1 MNETTKSQSSGTSG
15 CLHRI
20 FQSIFPDPIIPKSA
34 QERKRYLLKNLILHF
49 RPATVP
55 EKTLKFSLTWGLG
68 GMAALLI
75 FLQLGTGLL
84 LKFVYEPTPVGAYTS
99 ILVLQNEVVFGQL
112 IRNMHHWSANLLVL
126 IVFLHMLRVFFTG
139 AFHAPR
145 QFNWIVGLGLF
156 GLVLMANFTGY
167 LLPYDQLAYWAVTV
181 STGMLEY
188 IPGIGV
194 QLQEMVRGGSDIGP
208 NTLSI
213 FFAIH
218 TAMVPFGLI
227 ILMAFHFWR
236 TRKAGGLVIPRA
248 PQEEIEEKPIRVPTL
263 PNLLVREVVTALVL
277 LAFIMVFAMVFNAP
291 LESKANPGLSPNP
304 TKAPWYFSGIQ
315 EMLMHFHPFF
325 SLFIIPILMMIALL
339 SLPYIDYESNTSG
352 VWFASFKGRRTALI
366 AVLAATIV
374 TPLGI
379 LADEYIIDFAT
390 WMQGVPASISN
401 GLIPFALVLAA
412 IAGFYILIKRRY
424 SVTNNEAIQTIFV
437 LFLTVFLILTV
448 TGIWFRGTGM
458 RLIWPL

>member
-1 MNETTKSQSSGTSG
+1 M
-15 CLHRI
+15 
-20 FQSIFPDPIIPKSA
+20 
-34 QERKRYLLKNLILHF
+34 
-49 RPATVP
+49 
-55 EKTLKFSLTWGLG
+55 
-68 GMAALLI
+68 
-75 FLQLGTGLL
+75 
-84 LKFVYEPTPVGAYTS
+84 
-99 ILVLQNEVVFGQL
+99 FGQL

-139 AFHAPR
+139 AFHPPR

-156 GLVLMANFTGY
+156 GLVLTANFTGY

-181 STGMLEY
+181 STGILEY

-194 QLQEMVRGGSDIGP
+194 LLQEMVRGGSDIGP
-208 NTLSI
+208 ATLSI

-248 PQEEIEEKPIRVPTL
+248 PQEEIKEKPVRVPTQ

-277 LAFIMVFAMVFNAP
+277 LAFILVFAMVFNAP

-339 SLPYIDYESNTSG
+339 GLPYIDYESNTSG
-352 VWFASFKGRRTALI
+352 VWFGSIKGRKMALVAAI
-366 AVLAATIV
+366 TATIA
-374 TPLGI
+374 TPAGI
-379 LADEYIIDFAT
+379 LTDEYMIDLTA
-390 WMQGVPASISN
+390 WMQGVPPSISN
-401 GLIPFALVLAA
+401 GLIPFMIILAGS
-412 IAGFYILIKRRY
+412 IGFYVLIKRKY
-424 SVTNNEAIQTIFV
+424 SATNNEAIQTLFV
-437 LFLTVFLILTV
+437 LFLVSFIILTA
-448 TGIWFRGTGM
+448 TGIWFRGIGM
-458 RLIWPL
+458 KLVLPF

>member
-1 MNETTKSQSSGTSG
+1 MKPQKRQSSGISG
-15 CLHRI
+15 YFHRI
-20 FQSIFPDPIIPKSA
+20 FQSIFPDPLIPKSE

-49 RPATVP
+49 RPSTVP

-75 FLQLGTGLL
+75 ILQFGTGLL
-84 LKFVYEPTPVGAYTS
+84 LKFVYKPIPVAAYTS
-99 ILVLQNEVVFGQL
+99 IQVLQNEVMFGQL
-112 IRNMHHWSANLLVL
+112 IRNIHHWCAKFLVL

-139 AFHAPR
+139 AFNPPR

-156 GLVLMANFTGY
+156 GLVLTANFTGY

-181 STGMLEY
+181 STGVLEY

-194 QLQEMVRGGSDIGP
+194 LLQEMVRGGSNIGP
-208 NTLSI
+208 ATLSI

-218 TAMVPFGLI
+218 TAIVPFGLI

-248 PQEEIEEKPIRVPTL
+248 PQEEIKEKPVRVPTQ

-277 LAFIMVFAMVFNAP
+277 LAFILVFAMVFNAP
-291 LESKANPGLSPNP
+291 LESNANPGLSPNP

-339 SLPYIDYESNTSG
+339 GLPYIDYESNTSG
-352 VWFASFKGRRTALI
+352 VWFGSIKGRKMALVAAI
-366 AVLAATIV
+366 TATIA
-374 TPLGI
+374 TPVGI
-379 LADEYIIDFAT
+379 LADEYMIDLTA
-390 WMQGVPASISN
+390 WMQGVPPSISN
-401 GLIPFALVLAA
+401 GLIPFMIILVG
-412 IAGFYILIKRRY
+412 IIGFYVLIKRKY
-424 SVTNNEAIQTIFV
+424 SATNNEAIQTLFV
-437 LFLTVFLILTV
+437 LFLVSFIILTV
-448 TGIWFRGTGM
+448 TGVWFRGIGM
-458 RLIWPL
+458 KFVLPF